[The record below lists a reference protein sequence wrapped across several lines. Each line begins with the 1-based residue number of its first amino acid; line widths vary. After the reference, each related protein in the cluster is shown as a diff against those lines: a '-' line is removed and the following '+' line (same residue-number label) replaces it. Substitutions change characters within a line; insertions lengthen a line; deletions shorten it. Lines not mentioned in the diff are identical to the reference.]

1 MQITFDVPARPAAA
15 RDARRALDDLRGR
28 VDAPSLETLKLLVT
42 ELVTNSLR
50 HCKTSRHEWHI
61 HVNVE
66 VRPGEAYVEVCD
78 PGPGFEI
85 ARRAPSPFDV
95 SGRGLLLVDRL
106 SRRWGILGET
116 TSCVWF
122 ELATGES
129 SERLAGGPDLARDGR
144 GS

>member
-1 MQITFDVPARPAAA
+1 MQITFDLPARPAAP
-15 RDARRALDDLRGR
+15 RDARLALDDLRGR
-28 VDAPSLETLKLLVT
+28 IDAASLDTLKLLVT

-50 HCKTSRHEWHI
+50 HCKTSRDDWRI

-66 VRPGEAYVEVCD
+66 LRQGEAYVEVCD
-78 PGPGFEI
+78 PGTGFEVDLG
-85 ARRAPSPFDV
+85 APSPFEV
-95 SGRGLLLVDRL
+95 SGRGLFLVDRL
-106 SRRWGILGET
+106 ARRWGVLGES